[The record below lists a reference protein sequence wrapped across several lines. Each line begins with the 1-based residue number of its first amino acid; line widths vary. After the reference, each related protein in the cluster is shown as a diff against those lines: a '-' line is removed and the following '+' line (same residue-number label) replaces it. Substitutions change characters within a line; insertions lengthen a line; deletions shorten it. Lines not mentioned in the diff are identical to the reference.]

1 MAQDD
6 LERVTEMAYKQ
17 VVQFGMSPAIGHV
30 SFPLKRREEFGKRP
44 YSKQLSKM
52 IDEVSRCYHGYCL
65 DRLSSMILYTLL
77 QEVRSIVNKAYLR
90 TEALLTEHT
99 LKLKKVR
106 QFLLVIFFLDP
117 FLSSSPSP
125 PPPQQLAEVLLEK
138 EVLNYRDMVD
148 LLGPMPFEKKFHH
161 HQELADLW

>member
-1 MAQDD
+1 M
-6 LERVTEMAYKQ
+6 
-17 VVQFGMSPAIGHV
+17 
-30 SFPLKRREEFGKRP
+30 
-44 YSKQLSKM
+44 
-52 IDEVSRCYHGYCL
+52 
-65 DRLSSMILYTLL
+65 
-77 QEVRSIVNKAYLR
+77 NKAYLR

-106 QFLLVIFFLDP
+106 QFLLVNFFLDP

-148 LLGPMPFEKKFHH
+148 LGPMPFEKKFHH

>member
-1 MAQDD
+1 M
-6 LERVTEMAYKQ
+6 
-17 VVQFGMSPAIGHV
+17 
-30 SFPLKRREEFGKRP
+30 
-44 YSKQLSKM
+44 
-52 IDEVSRCYHGYCL
+52 
-65 DRLSSMILYTLL
+65 
-77 QEVRSIVNKAYLR
+77 NKAYLR

-106 QFLLVIFFLDP
+106 QFLLVNFFLDP
-117 FLSSSPSP
+117 FLSS
-125 PPPQQLAEVLLEK
+125 PPQQLAEVLLEK